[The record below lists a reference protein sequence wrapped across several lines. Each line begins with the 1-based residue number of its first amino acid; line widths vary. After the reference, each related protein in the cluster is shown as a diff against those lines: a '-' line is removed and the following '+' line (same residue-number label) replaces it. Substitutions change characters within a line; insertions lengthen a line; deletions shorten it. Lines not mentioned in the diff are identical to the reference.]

1 MGRKTQPIKEI
12 DQEIMLYDYLYEH
25 DRVIYILA
33 LMIRYTGF
41 RVGDILGLTKRMV
54 IGDYLEITENKTK
67 YLENKY
73 RREAE
78 RKKVKPRKPKPPRKV
93 LLHPSLKREL
103 KEYIKDMENWQVIFP
118 TSRKQR
124 RNKHLSYSQVN
135 RRLDKIATT
144 LGIEDF
150 GTHALRKTCFL
161 RMYEETGDIHKVQHF
176 AGHVSIKDTSK
187 YLGLTQEVNDSLV
200 KKMDDPLRY
209 IKRK

>member
-1 MGRKTQPIKEI
+1 MGKKTQPIKEI
-12 DQEIMLYDYLYEH
+12 EKEIMLYDYLYEH
-25 DRVIYILA
+25 DRTVYILV

-54 IGDYLEITENKTK
+54 IDDYLELTENKTK

-73 RREAE
+73 KKLAE
-78 RKKVKPRKPKPPRKV
+78 KKNIKPKKPKPPRKV
-93 LLHPSLKREL
+93 LLHPSLRKEL
-103 KEYIKDMENWQVIFP
+103 KEYTKDMENWQVIFP
-118 TSRKQR
+118 TTRKDR
-124 RNKHLSYSQVN
+124 RNKPLSYSQVN
-135 RRLDKIATT
+135 RRLDTIAHE

-176 AGHVSIKDTSK
+176 AGHISIKDTSK
-187 YLGLTQEVNDSLV
+187 YLGLTQEVNDNLV
-200 KKMDDPLRY
+200 KKMDDPLRR